1 MSNRN
6 KIESKTLRRNNRTYD
21 SAISRGIQR
30 IPVSTVPPAVLVN
43 ILTNPKNKQ
52 SGKNR
57 RRLMASR
64 DVVLNVDRTEA
75 KSAASYFARKCS
87 EMTWER
93 LNRKQ
98 RRVHRRSDRII
109 SLLQTMAPGS
119 KFRAPLESELSILNL
134 TYKAIT
140 NEINLRTAIPLG
152 SI

>member
-6 KIESKTLRRNNRTYD
+6 KIESKQERRDSRRYD
-21 SAISRGIQR
+21 AAISRGIQR

-98 RRVHRRSDRII
+98 LRVCRRQGKITL
-109 SLLQTMAPGS
+109 LLQSMAPGS
-119 KFRAPLESELSILNL
+119 KFRQPLEAELSILNL

-140 NEINLRTAIPLG
+140 NEIKLRTAIDAD